1 MTLEE
6 QLFWMELEHR
16 EKKAKQFNT
25 SKINLNA
32 TGEELRKIL
41 ANMQG
46 KETISNREFKSI
58 LYCMDYNN
66 WNLKEIIQA
75 RGLTGH
81 KSINILQ
88 IVSCSKKIL
97 ER

>member
-25 SKINLNA
+25 SKVNLNA
-32 TGEELRKIL
+32 EGEELRQVL

-46 KETISNREFKSI
+46 KETISNREFKYI

-66 WNLKEIIQA
+66 WTLKEIIQA
-75 RGLTGH
+75 TKQIER
-81 KSINILQ
+81 KSINVLQ
-88 IVSCSKKIL
+88 IVSCSKEIL

>member
-1 MTLEE
+1 
-6 QLFWMELEHR
+6 MELEHR

-25 SKINLNA
+25 SKVNLNA
-32 TGEELRKIL
+32 EGEELRQVL

-46 KETISNREFKSI
+46 KETISNREFKYI

-66 WNLKEIIQA
+66 WTLKEIIQA
-75 RGLTGH
+75 TKQIER
-81 KSINILQ
+81 KSINVLQ
-88 IVSCSKKIL
+88 IVSCSKEIL

>member
-25 SKINLNA
+25 SKVNLNA
-32 TGEELRKIL
+32 EGEELRQVL

-46 KETISNREFKSI
+46 KETISNREFKYI

-66 WNLKEIIQA
+66 WTLKEIIQA
-75 RGLTGH
+75 RKQIER
-81 KSINILQ
+81 KSINVLQ
-88 IVSCSKKIL
+88 IVSCSKEIL